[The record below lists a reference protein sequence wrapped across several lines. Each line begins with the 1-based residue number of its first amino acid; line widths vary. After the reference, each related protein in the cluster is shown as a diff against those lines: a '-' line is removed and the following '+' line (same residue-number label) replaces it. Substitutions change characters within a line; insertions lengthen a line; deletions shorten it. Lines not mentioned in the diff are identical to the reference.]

1 MRRVILCLAAAILL
15 TGVQSAHAAHPSHDN
30 DVYLGGPT
38 FQVGAMKFTV
48 PSKWLPEP
56 AGNPARVGQWT
67 VPPLHGEGEAGEVV
81 VFFFGPGIGGTT
93 KDNIESWIG
102 TMVKAEGQPA
112 AAEVK
117 NHQTGDFKISQVVIF
132 GTYNEVV
139 PLPGVPP
146 RLRPNF
152 GLLGAVVES
161 PKGNVY
167 WRFTGPEPLITA
179 SIPLFNKI
187 IDSVKPQDK

>member
-1 MRRVILCLAAAILL
+1 MLCVLGAILI
-15 TGVQSAHAAHPSHDN
+15 TGGPISAKPSHDD
-30 DVYLGGPT
+30 DVYLGGPA
-38 FQVGAMKFTV
+38 FPVGAMKFTV
-48 PSKWLPEP
+48 PAKWQPTP
-56 AGNPARVGQWT
+56 SDNPARVGQWL
-67 VPPLHGEGEAGEVV
+67 VPALKPDGEPGEVV
-81 VFFFGPGIGGTT
+81 AFFFGPTSGGSA
-93 KDNIESWIG
+93 KENIESWIG
-102 TMVKAEGQPA
+102 TMVNAEGQPA

-117 NHQTGDFKISQVVIF
+117 NHKTGDFKISQVMIL
-132 GTYNEVV
+132 GTYSQVI

-146 RLRPNF
+146 RSRPNF

-179 SIPLFNKI
+179 NIPLFNKI